1 MCIRDSAWRI
11 ELADDSFKMVWIMA
25 CLSLARRS
33 KAGKFIQAKEEDIQ
47 NYNEYSFSESI
58 YQRIEKEYK
67 PHTSEDDVMFLALM
81 LLTAKKLKNF
91 TDLKGGDYARAVS
104 YTHLDVYKRQPE
116 GQQRTLRHG
125 CKHHGYRSYGIRASA
140 GHRGKGQLLFLKKL
154 CIPQRGHSCHQGYP
168 CYRDNP
174 VRT

>member
-1 MCIRDSAWRI
+1 MSRPQKQRKRRWRRHEFTGLNHQYGLCVHVDTCGNPHYLCFPGRCDLYKSRGGESGAGRNHAHISPGRRPWQRLWREPCLGRAGRPAGSGCGKRGVCIFPS
-11 ELADDSFKMVWIMA
+11 
-25 CLSLARRS
+25 C
-33 KAGKFIQAKEEDIQ
+33 
-47 NYNEYSFSESI
+47 
-58 YQRIEKEYK
+58 
-67 PHTSEDDVMFLALM
+67 
-81 LLTAKKLKNF
+81 
-91 TDLKGGDYARAVS
+91 
-104 YTHLDVYKRQPE
+104 PE

-154 CIPQRGHSCHQGYP
+154 CIPQHGHSCHQGYP